1 MFSYLRKAQYH
12 ETDQMGMIHHSNHVK
27 WMEEARVAFMDEIGM
42 GYAQVE
48 ASSVASPVVGLS
60 VDYRKPV
67 RFADEVEVRVE
78 VKAYDGIRIELAYE
92 FFDRTS
98 GKVCATATSK
108 HCFVKDGRVA
118 SLKRELPE
126 LDAKFAALVP
136 A

>member
-1 MFSYLRKAQYH
+1 MFSYIRKAQYH
-12 ETDQMGMIHHSNHVK
+12 ETDQMGVIHHSNHVK

-48 ASSVASPVVGLS
+48 EASVASPVVGLS
-60 VDYRKPV
+60 VEYKKPV
-67 RFADEVEVRVE
+67 KFADEVEIRIE

-98 GKVCATATSK
+98 GKVCATAVSK
-108 HCFVKDGRVA
+108 HCFVKGGRIA
-118 SLKRELPE
+118 SLKKELPE
-126 LDAKFAALVP
+126 LDAKFAALLP

>member
-1 MFSYLRKAQYH
+1 MFTYLRKAQYH
-12 ETDQMGMIHHSNHVK
+12 ETDQMGVVHHSNHVK

-48 ASSVASPVVGLS
+48 EASVASPVVGLS
-60 VDYRKPV
+60 VEYKKPV
-67 RFADEVEVRVE
+67 KFADEVEIRIE

-98 GKVCATATSK
+98 GKVCATAVSK
-108 HCFVKDGRVA
+108 HCFVKGGRIA
-118 SLKRELPE
+118 SLKKELPE
-126 LDAKFAALVP
+126 LDAKFAALLP